1 MWLIKFW
8 TNVLSGLAVIAT
20 TLSLAGKLWW
30 VFALMEHL
38 RVQYSLILVIALFVR
53 VITSRKRINTWN
65 ILCLIALIVNLIFI
79 FPLFIPPNGIS
90 TQASNTPEQTIRLIH
105 ATLDNKKPL
114 AAKAIKYLNKQ
125 ETEILFL
132 LEVTPQSL
140 IQLRRGL
147 TNYRLIAAQPK
158 YISHGIAWFIRKEKT
173 QSIQVKKF
181 GFISLPKDN
190 HRPLLKAT
198 ISYND
203 RKIVLLCFHVISP
216 QYAKAVAYQRVE
228 FDALADWSQRTLK
241 NSKQDLI
248 VIGDFNSTPWY
259 GSFRQLV
266 SKSGLI
272 NSQRGFGIQTTWN
285 SLLPPVFR
293 IPIDHCLHSKSLTTI
308 KRFIGSDIGSDHLP
322 LFVELRLD

>member
-198 ISYND
+198 ISYD
-203 RKIVLLCFHVISP
+203 GRKIILLCFHVISP
-216 QYAKAVAYQRVE
+216 QYAKAVAYQRV
-228 FDALADWSQRTLK
+228 
-241 NSKQDLI
+241 
-248 VIGDFNSTPWY
+248 
-259 GSFRQLV
+259 
-266 SKSGLI
+266 
-272 NSQRGFGIQTTWN
+272 
-285 SLLPPVFR
+285 
-293 IPIDHCLHSKSLTTI
+293 
-308 KRFIGSDIGSDHLP
+308 
-322 LFVELRLD
+322 